1 MLRTAREQA
10 EVLLATASE
19 TGNGV
24 LITVGVTAEDV
35 LGAVRTTLTIWRTAV
50 LEAARLL
57 EAARDGPARF
67 MEKRVHMSCMVVPML
82 VAFVFVLYAQRH
94 LDWLEGVKARLGRR
108 GTNLEGNVE
117 SKCSQKLK
125 AKFDD
130 AEHQSIPWM
139 SQSCVRGHI
148 WRYALAADLYE
159 KGAVKRVRAGTS
171 EVQSGTTPGMAY
183 TVELGLKG
191 NQKTFKSLVK
201 QLHLQGLLEAGA
213 RVQARWSGAHRA
225 RSQGRTAGACA
236 HA

>member
-1 MLRTAREQA
+1 MAHLAQQVLVKGLSWVAASACCWEAWRMLRTVREQA

-35 LGAVRTTLTIWRTAV
+35 LGAARTTLTIWRTAV
-50 LEAARLL
+50 LEAVRLL
-57 EAARDGPARF
+57 EAAGDGAARV
-67 MEKRVHMSCMVVPML
+67 MEKCVHMSCMVVPML

-94 LDWLEGVKARLGRR
+94 LDWLEGLKARFGRC

-117 SKCSQKLK
+117 SKCSQQLK

-159 KGAVKRVRAGTS
+159 KGAAKRGLRMGPTRCRA
-171 EVQSGTTPGMAY
+171 
-183 TVELGLKG
+183 
-191 NQKTFKSLVK
+191 
-201 QLHLQGLLEAGA
+201 A
-213 RVQARWSGAHRA
+213 RPRAWRTRWSWA
-225 RSQGRTAGACA
+225 
-236 HA
+236 